1 MTEAAVKAGVKGG
14 GRERR
19 EREERKYATRQNA
32 EDYPIGRAD
41 KQSKQRGTIIAS
53 LGLFSSSPPAL
64 LAASVF
70 PLLSCCPA
78 VLLSSSPPSLL
89 PSPVSGFSPRMAATT
104 ERAAFEA
111 VFPSLAQDVL
121 AHAKKYNLPENA
133 MQWFEKVRFPGPHA
147 AQRNTHSSCDVT
159 RPSMSTSPV
168 AS

>member
-19 EREERKYATRQNA
+19 EREERKYETRQNA

-89 PSPVSGFSPRMAATT
+89 PSPVSGFSLRMAATT

-147 AQRNTHSSCDVT
+147 AQRNTHSSWDVT